1 MTNRYF
7 TLEEAEAILPDVSGT
22 MKSVQ
27 DLKRRIDEKVV
38 GWQKE
43 LPDAPAEQAIA
54 KGQVDFLRDQSKAP
68 ESRPDGG
75 SAERFGRGT
84 GRLSGPHRRERRVPL
99 LESGGRPHPVLA
111 RHHGRFFRPQTSQGR
126 DPQPL
131 SPFPGPIL

>member
-54 KGQVDFLRDQSKAP
+54 KGQVDFLISEINQKLQKVVRMGVLPKDLDVGLVDFPARIEGK
-68 ESRPDGG
+68 EGYLCWKVGEDRI
-75 SAERFGRGT
+75 RFWHGITEGFSGRK
-84 GRLSGPHRRERRVPL
+84 PL
-99 LESGGRPHPVLA
+99 KDAIRN
-111 RHHGRFFRPQTSQGR
+111 R
-126 DPQPL
+126 
-131 SPFPGPIL
+131 